1 MNETKQ
7 LLNFVFSLTEGI
19 FKSLEDGK
27 FGLTDMM
34 NFVEAF
40 KGLPGAID
48 DAHLIVSEI
57 KNMTDEQKA
66 ELKQWVKDDFD
77 IPLEGV
83 EAAVESGL
91 SIIIDLFSLWGKI
104 KVASTEVAE

>member
-1 MNETKQ
+1 MNNVKE
-7 LLNFVFSLTEGI
+7 LLGFVFSLTEGV

-27 FGLTDMM
+27 FDLTDMLH
-34 NFVEAF
+34 FVGAF
-40 KGLPGAID
+40 KDLPSAVADITAIPD
-48 DAHLIVSEI
+48 EI

-104 KVASTEVAE
+104 KVAKLEVGE